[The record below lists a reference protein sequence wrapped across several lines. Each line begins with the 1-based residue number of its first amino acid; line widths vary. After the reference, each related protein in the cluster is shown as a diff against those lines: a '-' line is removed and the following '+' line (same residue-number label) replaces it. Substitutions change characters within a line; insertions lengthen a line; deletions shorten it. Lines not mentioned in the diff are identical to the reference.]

1 MSGMNSDYFDS
12 EIFKVLGEDARIDIL
27 NILGKQELNVSEIAD
42 KMRISR
48 PTVSHHMQVLK
59 RAGIVSSRRE
69 GKEIY
74 YSVNMTAFTSL
85 ARALLGFVN
94 TGRF

>member
-1 MSGMNSDYFDS
+1 MSGMNSNYFDS
-12 EIFKVLGEDARIDIL
+12 EVMKVLGEEARIDIL
-27 NILGKQELNVSEIAD
+27 NILGKKELNVSEIAD
-42 KMRISR
+42 KMKISR

-59 RAGIVSSRRE
+59 RAGVVQSRRD

-74 YSVNMTAFTSL
+74 YSVDMSALTSL
-85 ARALLGFVN
+85 ARVILSFVS

>member
-12 EIFKVLGEDARIDIL
+12 EIFKVLGEEARIDIL

-42 KMRISR
+42 KVKISR
-48 PTVSHHMQVLK
+48 PTVSHHMQILK
-59 RAGIVSSRRE
+59 RAGVVFSRRE

-85 ARALLGFVN
+85 ARVILGFVN
-94 TGRF
+94 TGKF